1 MGAKIKI
8 GTKMKMKMNFRM
20 IKEKLGWIGV
30 LTVVTVTLD
39 LWVLSKADISLIFS
53 SELRS
58 FGQVAGLLGAVF
70 LSINYIL
77 ASRPGFLGPFF
88 GGLDK
93 MIKAKRLL
101 AAFGTLAIC
110 FHPIFFALAS
120 ESSDGVLRYFF
131 PSSNIP
137 YALGVFA
144 LYIYLAI
151 IIRSFYLKLSHG
163 FWERSENLT
172 GIFLILFAFHIFYIP
187 SDTYSYLPLRAWVL
201 GLVGFGALA
210 YIYEFGFHFRFFW
223 SRIFHFIH
231 LKVFQKL

>member
-1 MGAKIKI
+1 
-8 GTKMKMKMNFRM
+8 MKMKMNFRM

-30 LTVVTVTLD
+30 LTVVAITLD

-58 FGQVAGLLGAVF
+58 FGQVAGLLGAIF

-110 FHPIFFALAS
+110 FHPIFFALSS

-137 YALGVFA
+137 YALGV
-144 LYIYLAI
+144 YLAI

-163 FWERSENLT
+163 FWERTENLRVFFSFFLRF
-172 GIFLILFAFHIFYIP
+172 IFFIFQVTHI
-187 SDTYSYLPLRAWVL
+187 
-201 GLVGFGALA
+201 
-210 YIYEFGFHFRFFW
+210 
-223 SRIFHFIH
+223 RICR
-231 LKVFQKL
+231 